1 MVFPGIAHPFGNQR
15 QTAPSLSSTRL
26 FAGKGIKMVE
36 AIAAWISLEQFHISQ
51 ALTDHFL

>member
-1 MVFPGIAHPFGNQR
+1 VSTGISHPFGNQR

-36 AIAAWISLEQFHISQ
+36 AVSAWVSLEQFHISQ